1 MLCPCRLHAARQS
14 LRLLLSEPTAHH
26 PAKDNGM
33 TGVADSIIQVIAT
46 SLQLKALQVT
56 HTVELLESGNTVPF
70 IARYRKE
77 ITGALD
83 EEQIRTIQERYAYA
97 SELEA
102 RKATVLETIAA
113 AGKLTDELQDRI
125 TRCSTKQE
133 LEDLYQPYRPKR
145 RTKASIA
152 RDKGLEPLAL
162 TILTDAAKITD
173 LDAVAR
179 PFVNAEAGVSTAQE
193 ALEGAGHIIAER
205 VADDADI
212 RQWMRQRLWQQGTLV
227 TKVKKGATDPEGKY
241 ADYYDFAQTVHKLPS
256 HRVLAINR
264 AERES
269 VITAVLEGSSSEA
282 LGVIQQRL
290 APKMTSATAP
300 FLRAAFEDAHER
312 LLHPSLASEVRAELT
327 AQAEEVAIQ
336 IFAKNLRTILMAPP
350 LKGKVVLGIDPG
362 LRTGSKLAVV
372 DPTGK
377 LLAHATIYPHPP
389 RQDIAGATQAI
400 LGLIAQ
406 HGVEVLAIGN
416 GTGRREV
423 EQFLSAHVLPHCPAV
438 QREIV
443 DEDGASVYSA
453 SRPAQEEFPDLDL
466 TIRGAISIARRLQ
479 DPLAELVKIEPQALG
494 VGQYQHDVNAK
505 RLQIS
510 LDQVVES
517 CVNRVGVDVNTAS
530 AMLLRAVS
538 GVGPV
543 LAHNIVA
550 HREHHGPFRS
560 RGQLRDVPKLGDKAF
575 QQAAGFLR
583 VPESANPLDNSWV
596 HPEQYGLVTRIAH
609 SLGTPVAD
617 LMAHPDQLSRLEPQA
632 FVDASAGVGLLT
644 VQDILTELQ
653 KPGRDPRT
661 TVESF
666 AYHPEVADIKD
677 LLPGMVLNGKVT
689 NVTAFGAFVDIGVHR
704 DGLVHISEL
713 SSSFVTDPHSVVSI
727 NARVRVKVLA
737 VDAARNRISLS
748 LKQAGAQAG

>member
-1 MLCPCRLHAARQS
+1 M
-14 LRLLLSEPTAHH
+14 TAVSD
-26 PAKDNGM
+26 A
-33 TGVADSIIQVIAT
+33 IIQAIAG
-46 SLQLKALQVT
+46 SLQLQAPQVAR
-56 HTVELLESGNTVPF
+56 TVALLESGNTVPF
-70 IARYRKE
+70 VARYRKE

-83 EEQIRTIQERYAYA
+83 EEQIRAIQERYAYA
-97 SELEA
+97 TELEA
-102 RKATVLETIAA
+102 RKATVLEAVEA
-113 AGKLTDELQDRI
+113 AGKLTAELRDRI

-152 RDKGLEPLAL
+152 RDKGLEPLATL
-162 TILTDAAKITD
+162 ILANAASIAD
-173 LDAVAR
+173 LAAAAR
-179 PFVNAEAGVSTAQE
+179 PFINAEAGVSNAQE

-212 RQWMRQRLWQQGTLV
+212 RQWLRQRLWERGTLA
-227 TKVKKGATDPEGKY
+227 TKVKKGATDAEGKY
-241 ADYYDFAQTVHKLPS
+241 ADYYDFAQVLHKLPS

-264 AERES
+264 AEREEVIS
-269 VITAVLEGSSSEA
+269 VALEGPTAEA
-282 LGVIQQRL
+282 LAFIQQRL
-290 APKMTSATAP
+290 APQMTPTASP
-300 FLRAAFEDAHER
+300 FLRAVFEDAYER
-312 LLHPSLASEVRAELT
+312 LLHPSLASEVRGELT

-350 LKGKVVLGIDPG
+350 LKGRKVLGIDPG

-372 DPTGK
+372 DATGK

-389 RQDIAGATQAI
+389 RQDVAGATQTMLA
-400 LGLIAQ
+400 LIAQ
-406 HGVEVLAIGN
+406 HGVDVVALGN

-423 EQFLSAHVLPHCPAV
+423 EQFLTTHVLPHCPHL

-453 SRPAQEEFPDLDL
+453 SRVAQQEFPNLDL

-505 RLQIS
+505 QLQTS
-510 LDQVVES
+510 LDLVVES
-517 CVNRVGVDVNTAS
+517 CVNSVGVDVNTAS
-530 AMLLRAVS
+530 TMLLRYVS
-538 GVGPV
+538 GIGPT

-550 HREHHGPFRS
+550 HREQHGPFRS
-560 RGQLRDVPKLGDKAF
+560 RARLRDVPKLGDKAF

-583 VPESANPLDNSWV
+583 VPESPNPLDNSWV
-596 HPEQYGLVTRIAH
+596 HPEQYGLVTRIAQT
-609 SLGTPVAD
+609 LGTSVTE
-617 LMAHPDQLSRLEPQA
+617 LMTHPDHLSALEAQA
-632 FVDASAGVGLLT
+632 FVHESEGLGLLT
-644 VQDILTELQ
+644 VQDVLEELQ
-653 KPGRDPRT
+653 KPGRDPRA
-661 TVESF
+661 TVEPF

-677 LLPGMVLNGKVT
+677 LKPGMVLDGKVT

-713 SSSFVTDPHSVVSI
+713 SSSFVKDPHSAVSI
-727 NARVRVKVLA
+727 NTRVRVKVLA
-737 VDAARNRISLS
+737 VDVARNRISLS
-748 LKQAGAQAG
+748 IKQASAGAG

>member
-1 MLCPCRLHAARQS
+1 MLYAARKR
-14 LRLLLSEPTAHH
+14 LRLSLSELTTHR
-26 PAKDNGM
+26 PAEDNGM
-33 TGVADSIIQVIAT
+33 TDVSDSIIQAIAAA
-46 SLQLKALQVT
+46 LQLKAPQVT
-56 HTVELLESGNTVPF
+56 RTVELLESGNTVPF

-83 EEQIRTIQERYAYA
+83 EEQIRAIQDRYAYA
-97 SELEA
+97 TELEA
-102 RKATVLETIAA
+102 RKAVVLETIAA
-113 AGKLTDELQDRI
+113 AGKLTDELRDRI
-125 TRCSTKQE
+125 THCATKQE

-152 RDKGLEPLAL
+152 RDKGLEPLAATML
-162 TILTDAAKITD
+162 TEASKITD
-173 LDAVAR
+173 VDAVAQ
-179 PFVNAEAGVSTAQE
+179 PFVNSEAGVPTARE

-205 VADDADI
+205 IADDADI
-212 RQWMRQRLWQQGTLV
+212 RQWVRKRLWAQGSLV
-227 TKVKKGATDPEGKY
+227 TKVKKGATDAEGKY
-241 ADYYDFAQTVHKLPS
+241 ADYYDFSQTIHKLPS
-256 HRVLAINR
+256 HRVLALNR
-264 AERES
+264 AEREG
-269 VITAVLEGSSSEA
+269 VINVELEGPTAEA
-282 LGVIQQRL
+282 LAFIQQRL
-290 APKMTSATAP
+290 APKMTPAIAP
-300 FLRAAFEDAHER
+300 FLGAVFEDAYER
-312 LLHPSLASEVRAELT
+312 LLHPSLAGEVRAALT

-336 IFAKNLRTILMAPP
+336 VFAKNLRTILMAPP

-377 LLAHATIYPHPP
+377 LLAHTTIYPHPP
-389 RQDIAGATQAI
+389 RQDVAGATQAT
-400 LGLIAQ
+400 LSLIAQ
-406 HGVEVLAIGN
+406 HGVEVLAIGS

-423 EQFLSAHVLPHCPAV
+423 EQFLTAQVLPHCPLV

-453 SRPAQEEFPDLDL
+453 SRLAQEEFPSLDL

-505 RLQIS
+505 RLQLS

-538 GVGPV
+538 GIGPV
-543 LAHNIVA
+543 LAANIVA

-560 RGQLRDVPKLGDKAF
+560 RVQLREVPKLGDKAF

-596 HPEQYGLVTRIAH
+596 HPEQYGLVARIAH
-609 SLGTPVAD
+609 SLGTPVAE
-617 LMAHPDQLSRLEPQA
+617 LMAHPDRLLRLEPHT
-632 FVDASAGVGLLT
+632 FVDEAAGVGLLT
-644 VQDILTELQ
+644 VQDVLAELQ
-653 KPGRDPRT
+653 KPGRDPRAA
-661 TVESF
+661 VESF

-677 LLPGMVLNGKVT
+677 LKPGMVLDGKVT

-713 SSSFVTDPHSVVSI
+713 ASSFVTDPHSVVSI

-737 VDAARNRISLS
+737 VDVTRNRISLS
-748 LKQAGAQAG
+748 IKQAGAQAG

>member
-1 MLCPCRLHAARQS
+1 M
-14 LRLLLSEPTAHH
+14 TA
-26 PAKDNGM
+26 
-33 TGVADSIIQVIAT
+33 VSDSIIQAIAA
-46 SLQLKALQVT
+46 SLQLKAPQVT
-56 HTVELLESGNTVPF
+56 RTVELLESGNTVPF

-77 ITGALD
+77 ITEALD

-97 SELEA
+97 TELEA
-102 RKATVLETIAA
+102 RKAVVLETIAA
-113 AGKLTDELQDRI
+113 ADKLTDELRDRI

-152 RDKGLEPLAL
+152 RDKGLEPLAA
-162 TILTDAAKITD
+162 TILADASRITD
-173 LDAVAR
+173 LEAVAQ
-179 PFVNAEAGVSTAQE
+179 PYVNSEAGVSTAQE

-205 VADDADI
+205 VADEADI
-212 RQWMRQRLWQQGTLV
+212 RQRVRKRLWDQGTLV
-227 TKVKKGATDPEGKY
+227 TKVKKGVTDAEGKY
-241 ADYYDFAQTVHKLPS
+241 ADYYDFAQTIHKLPS
-256 HRVLAINR
+256 HRALAINR
-264 AERES
+264 AEREG
-269 VITAVLEGSSSEA
+269 VITAALEDSSAEA
-282 LGVIQQRL
+282 LGFIQQRI
-290 APKMTSATAP
+290 APKTTPVTAP
-300 FLRAAFEDAHER
+300 FLRAVLEDAYER

-389 RQDIAGATQAI
+389 RQDVAGATHAI
-400 LGLIAQ
+400 LDLIAR

-423 EQFLSAHVLPHCPAV
+423 EQFLTAHVLPHCPQA

-453 SRPAQEEFPDLDL
+453 SRAAQEEFPNLDL

-494 VGQYQHDVNAK
+494 VGQYQHDVNAR
-505 RLQIS
+505 RLQMS

-538 GVGPV
+538 GIGPA

-550 HREHHGPFRS
+550 HREHHGPFHS
-560 RGQLRDVPKLGDKAF
+560 RVQLRDVPKLGDKAF

-583 VPESANPLDNSWV
+583 VPESADPLDNSWV
-596 HPEQYGLVTRIAH
+596 HPEQYGLAARIAS
-609 SLGTPVAD
+609 SLGTPVAE
-617 LMAHPDQLSRLEPQA
+617 LMAHPDRLSRLEPQA
-632 FVDASAGVGLLT
+632 FVDGVAGIGLLT
-644 VQDILTELQ
+644 VQDIFEELQ

-661 TVESF
+661 AVESF

-677 LLPGMVLNGKVT
+677 LQPGMVLNGKVT
-689 NVTAFGAFVDIGVHR
+689 NVTAFGAFVDVGVHR

-737 VDAARNRISLS
+737 VDVARNRISLS
-748 LKQAGAQAG
+748 IKQAGAQAG

>member
-1 MLCPCRLHAARQS
+1 
-14 LRLLLSEPTAHH
+14 
-26 PAKDNGM
+26 M
-33 TGVADSIIQVIAT
+33 TDVSDSIIQTIAA
-46 SLQLKALQVT
+46 SLQLKVPQVT
-56 HTVELLESGNTVPF
+56 RTVELLESGNTVPF

-83 EEQIRTIQERYAYA
+83 EEQIRTIQDRYAYA
-97 SELEA
+97 LELEA
-102 RKATVLETIAA
+102 RKAVVVETIAA
-113 AGKLTDELQDRI
+113 AGKLTDELQERI

-152 RDKGLEPLAL
+152 RDKGLEPLAAI
-162 TILTDAAKITD
+162 ILTDASAITD
-173 LDAVAR
+173 LNTVAQ
-179 PFVNAEAGVSTAQE
+179 PFVNSETGVSTAQE

-212 RQWMRQRLWQQGTLV
+212 RQWVRKRLWEQGTLV
-227 TKVKKGATDPEGKY
+227 TKVKKAVTDVEGKY
-241 ADYYDFAQTVHKLPS
+241 ADYYDFVQTIHKLPS
-256 HRVLAINR
+256 HRILAINR
-264 AERES
+264 AEREG
-269 VITAVLEGSSSEA
+269 VITAIVEDSNTEA
-282 LGVIQQRL
+282 LDFIQQRI
-290 APKMTSATAP
+290 APKVTSATALY
-300 FLRAAFEDAHER
+300 LRVVLEDAYER
-312 LLHPSLASEVRAELT
+312 LLHPSLAGEVRAELT
-327 AQAEEVAIQ
+327 VQAEEVAIQ
-336 IFAKNLRTILMAPP
+336 IFATNLRAILMSPP
-350 LKGKVVLGIDPG
+350 LKGKIVLGVDPG

-389 RQDIAGATQAI
+389 RQDVAGATQAM
-400 LGLIAQ
+400 LDLIAQ

-423 EQFLSAHVLPHCPAV
+423 EQFLTAHVLPDCPQV

-453 SRPAQEEFPDLDL
+453 SRPAQEEFPTLDL

-505 RLQIS
+505 RLQMS

-538 GVGPV
+538 GIGPA

-550 HREHHGPFRS
+550 HRDHHGPFHS
-560 RGQLRDVPKLGDKAF
+560 RAQLRDVPKLGDKAF

-596 HPEQYGLVTRIAH
+596 HPEQYGLVARITH
-609 SLGTPVAD
+609 SLGTPVAE
-617 LMAHPDQLSRLEPQA
+617 LMAHPDWLSRLEPQA
-632 FVDASAGVGLLT
+632 FVDEAGGIGLLT
-644 VQDILTELQ
+644 VQDIFAELQ

-677 LLPGMVLNGKVT
+677 LRPGMVLNGKVT

-727 NARVRVKVLA
+727 NAWVRVKVLA
-737 VDAARNRISLS
+737 VDVARNRISLS
-748 LKQAGAQAG
+748 IKQAGA

>member
-1 MLCPCRLHAARQS
+1 MTA
-14 LRLLLSEPTAHH
+14 LS
-26 PAKDNGM
+26 G
-33 TGVADSIIQVIAT
+33 SIIQAIAA
-46 SLQLKALQVT
+46 SLQLKAPQVT
-56 HTVELLESGNTVPF
+56 RTVELLESGNTVPF

-77 ITGALD
+77 VTGALD
-83 EEQIRTIQERYAYA
+83 EAQIRTIQDRYAYA

-102 RKATVLETIAA
+102 RKATVLETIEA
-113 AGKLTDELQDRI
+113 AGKLTDELRDRI
-125 TRCSTKQE
+125 ARCPTKQE

-152 RDKGLEPLAL
+152 RDKGLEPLATTL
-162 TILTDAAKITD
+162 LTDASRITD
-173 LDAVAR
+173 LNTVAQ
-179 PFVNAEAGVSTAQE
+179 PFVNAEAGVSTTQE
-193 ALEGAGHIIAER
+193 ALEGAGHIIAEH

-212 RQWMRQRLWQQGTLV
+212 RQWVRQRLWREGTLV
-227 TKVKKGATDPEGKY
+227 TKVKKGAPDAESKY
-241 ADYYDFAQTVHKLPS
+241 ADYYDFAQIIHKLPS

-264 AERES
+264 AEREG
-269 VITAVLEGSSSEA
+269 VITAALEDSSAVA
-282 LGVIQQRL
+282 LGLIQQRL
-290 APKMTSATAP
+290 APKMTPATAP
-300 FLRAAFEDAHER
+300 FLRTVFEDAYER

-336 IFAKNLRTILMAPP
+336 IFAKNLSTILMAPP

-377 LLAHATIYPHPP
+377 LLSHATIYPHSP
-389 RQDIAGATQAI
+389 RQDVTGATQAV

-416 GTGRREV
+416 GTGRREI
-423 EQFLSAHVLPHCPAV
+423 EQFLSAQVLPHCPQV

-453 SRPAQEEFPDLDL
+453 SRLAQEEFPDLDL

-505 RLQIS
+505 RLQVS

-538 GVGPV
+538 GIGPAV
-543 LAHNIVA
+543 AHHIVA

-560 RGQLRDVPKLGDKAF
+560 RVQLHDVPKLGDKAF

-596 HPEQYGLVTRIAH
+596 HPEQYGLTSRIAH
-609 SLGTPVAD
+609 SLGTSVAE
-617 LMAHPDQLSRLEPQA
+617 LMAHPDRLSRLEPEA
-632 FVDASAGVGLLT
+632 FVDAAAGVGLLT

-677 LLPGMVLNGKVT
+677 LSPGMVLNGKVT

-727 NARVRVKVLA
+727 NARVRVQVLA
-737 VDAARNRISLS
+737 VDVARNRISLS
-748 LKQAGAQAG
+748 MKQAGVQAG

>member
-1 MLCPCRLHAARQS
+1 M
-14 LRLLLSEPTAHH
+14 TA
-26 PAKDNGM
+26 
-33 TGVADSIIQVIAT
+33 VSDSIIHTIAA
-46 SLQLKALQVT
+46 SLQLKVPQVAR
-56 HTVELLESGNTVPF
+56 TVELLDSGNTLPF

-83 EEQIRTIQERYAYA
+83 EEQVRAIQQRYAYA
-97 SELEA
+97 TEMEA
-102 RKATVLETIAA
+102 RRATVLETIEV
-113 AGKLTDELQDRI
+113 AGKLTDELRDRI
-125 TRCSTKQE
+125 TRCTTKQE

-152 RDKGLEPLAL
+152 RDKGLEPLAVA
-162 TILTDAAKITD
+162 ILTDASRITD
-173 LDAVAR
+173 LDALAHR
-179 PFVNAEAGVSTAQE
+179 FVNPESGVSTPHE

-212 RQWMRQRLWQQGTLV
+212 RQWLRQRLWERATLL
-227 TKVKKGATDPEGKY
+227 TKVKKSATDAEGKY
-241 ADYYDFAQTVHKLPS
+241 ADYYDYAQALSKLPS

-264 AERES
+264 AEREGVIGVS
-269 VITAVLEGSSSEA
+269 VEGPTSEA
-282 LGVIQQRL
+282 LGFIQQRL
-290 APKMTSATAP
+290 APRTTSATEP
-300 FLRAAFEDAHER
+300 FLRTVFVDAYER

-327 AQAEEVAIQ
+327 AQADEVAVQ
-336 IFAKNLRTILMAPP
+336 VFAKNLRAILMAPP

-372 DPTGK
+372 DATGK
-377 LLAHATIYPHPP
+377 LLAYATIYPHPP
-389 RQDIAGATQAI
+389 RQDVAGATRVIQ
-400 LGLIAQ
+400 GLIAQ
-406 HGVEVLAIGN
+406 HGVEVLAIGS

-423 EQFLSAHVLPHCPAV
+423 EQFLTIHVLPDCPQV

-453 SRPAQEEFPDLDL
+453 SRLAQEEFPDLDL

-494 VGQYQHDVNAK
+494 VGQYQHDVQAK
-505 RLQIS
+505 RLQLS

-517 CVNRVGVDVNTAS
+517 CVNGVGVDVNTAS
-530 AMLLRAVS
+530 AMLLRYVS
-538 GVGPV
+538 GIGPA
-543 LAHNIVA
+543 LAHNVVA
-550 HREHHGPFRS
+550 HRERHGPFHS
-560 RGQLRDVPKLGDKAF
+560 RAQLRAVSKLGEKAF

-583 VPESANPLDNSWV
+583 VSESANPLDNSWV
-596 HPEQYGLVTRIAH
+596 HPEQYGLVARIAH
-609 SLGTPVAD
+609 TLGTSLTE
-617 LMAHPDQLSRLEPQA
+617 LMAHPDRLSHLEPEA
-632 FVDASAGVGLLT
+632 FMDEAAGIGLLT
-644 VQDILTELQ
+644 VQDILAELQ

-661 TVESF
+661 TVEPF

-677 LLPGMVLNGKVT
+677 LKPGMVLNGKVT

-713 SSSFVTDPHSVVSI
+713 SSSFVKDPHSVVSI

-737 VDAARNRISLS
+737 VDGARQRISLS
-748 LKQAGAQAG
+748 IKQAGAPTG

>member
-1 MLCPCRLHAARQS
+1 
-14 LRLLLSEPTAHH
+14 
-26 PAKDNGM
+26 M
-33 TGVADSIIQVIAT
+33 TGVADSIVQAIAGL
-46 SLQLKALQVT
+46 LQLKAPQVT
-56 HTVELLESGNTVPF
+56 RTVELLESGNTVPF

-77 ITGALD
+77 ITGELD

-102 RKATVLETIAA
+102 RKAAVLETIAA
-113 AGKLTDELQDRI
+113 AGKLTDELEVRI

-152 RDKGLEPLAL
+152 RDKGLEPLA
-162 TILTDAAKITD
+162 TAILTDASTITD
-173 LDAVAR
+173 LDAVAH
-179 PFVNAEAGVSTAQE
+179 PFVKAEAGVSTAQE

-212 RQWMRQRLWQQGTLV
+212 RQWTRQRLWQHGTLV
-227 TKVKKGATDPEGKY
+227 TKAKKGATDPEGKY
-241 ADYYDFAQTVHKLPS
+241 TDYYDFAQPIRKLPS
-256 HRVLAINR
+256 HRILAINR
-264 AERES
+264 AEREG
-269 VITAVLEGSSSEA
+269 VITTALEDSSPEA
-282 LGVIQQRL
+282 LGFIHQRL
-290 APKMTSATAP
+290 APKVTPATAP
-300 FLRAAFEDAHER
+300 FLRAAFADAYER
-312 LLHPSLASEVRAELT
+312 LLHPSLAGEVRAELT

-336 IFAKNLRTILMAPP
+336 IFAKNLRAILMAPP
-350 LKGKVVLGIDPG
+350 LKGKVVLGLDPG

-377 LLAHATIYPHPP
+377 LLAHTTIYPHPP
-389 RQDIAGATQAI
+389 RQDAAGAAQAM

-423 EQFLSAHVLPHCPAV
+423 EQFLSAHVLPHCPQV

-453 SRPAQEEFPDLDL
+453 SRVAQEEFPDLDL
-466 TIRGAISIARRLQ
+466 TIRGAVSIARRLQ

-538 GVGPV
+538 GIGPA
-543 LAHNIVA
+543 LAHNIVV
-550 HREHHGPFRS
+550 HREQYGPFRS
-560 RGQLRDVPKLGDKAF
+560 RVQLREVPKLGDKAF

-596 HPEQYGLVTRIAH
+596 HPEQYGLVTRIAR
-609 SLGTPVAD
+609 SLGTPVAE
-617 LMAHPDQLSRLEPQA
+617 LMAHPEQLSRLEPHA
-632 FVDASAGVGLLT
+632 FVDAAAGIGLLT
-644 VQDILTELQ
+644 VQDILAELQ

-677 LLPGMVLNGKVT
+677 LHPGMVLNGKVT

-727 NARVRVKVLA
+727 NAPVRVKVLA

-748 LKQAGAQAG
+748 MKQAGAQAG

>member
-1 MLCPCRLHAARQS
+1 
-14 LRLLLSEPTAHH
+14 
-26 PAKDNGM
+26 M
-33 TGVADSIIQVIAT
+33 TGGVNAIIQGIAAA
-46 SLQLKALQVT
+46 LQLQAPQVSR
-56 HTVELLESGNTVPF
+56 TVELLEAGNTVPF

-102 RKATVLETIAA
+102 RKTTVLESIEA
-113 AGKLTDELQDRI
+113 AGKLTVELRERLI
-125 TRCSTKQE
+125 GCSTKQE

-152 RDKGLEPLAL
+152 RAKGLEPLAITL
-162 TILTDAAKITD
+162 LAEASKITD
-173 LDAVAR
+173 LAAVAQS
-179 PFVNAEAGVSTAQE
+179 FVEVEAGIGTTQE

-205 VADDADI
+205 VADDADT
-212 RQWMRQRLWQQGTLV
+212 RQWLRKRLWQEGTLV
-227 TKVKKGATDPEGKY
+227 TKVKKNALDPEGKY
-241 ADYYDFAQTVHKLPS
+241 ADYYDFAQAIRTLPS
-256 HRVLAINR
+256 HRVLALNR
-264 AERES
+264 AEREG
-269 VITAVLEGSSSEA
+269 VLTTTLEVSSLE
-282 LGVIQQRL
+282 VVHFIEQHV
-290 APKMTSATAP
+290 APNATSAAAP
-300 FLRAAFEDAHER
+300 YLRAVFADAYER
-312 LLHPSLASEVRAELT
+312 LLHPSLASEVRAQLT
-327 AQAEEVAIQ
+327 AQAEDVAIQ

-350 LKGKVVLGIDPG
+350 LKGKIVLGIDPG
-362 LRTGSKLAVV
+362 LRTGSKLAVI
-372 DPTGK
+372 DATGK
-377 LLAHATIYPHPP
+377 LLAYATIYPHPP
-389 RQDIAGATQAI
+389 RHEVAAATQVI
-400 LGLIAQ
+400 LSLIAD
-406 HGVEVLAIGN
+406 HRVEVLAIGN

-423 EQFLSAHVLPHCPAV
+423 EQFLATQVLPHCAQV

-453 SRPAQEEFPDLDL
+453 SRVAQEEFPDLDL

-530 AMLLRAVS
+530 ALLLRAVS
-538 GVGPV
+538 GIGPA
-543 LAHNIVA
+543 LAHNIVTY
-550 HREHHGPFRS
+550 REQYGPFRS
-560 RGQLRDVPKLGDKAF
+560 RIQLRDVPKLGDRAF

-583 VPESANPLDNSWV
+583 VPESTNILDNSWV
-596 HPEQYGLVTRIAH
+596 HPEQYSVVSRIAH
-609 SLGTPVAD
+609 SLAIPVTQ
-617 LMAHPDQLSRLEPQA
+617 LMASPDQLSRLQPAA
-632 FVDASAGVGLLT
+632 FVDAAAGVGLLT
-644 VQDILTELQ
+644 VQDILAELQ

-666 AYHPEVADIKD
+666 AYHPEVLDITD
-677 LLPGMVLNGKVT
+677 VRPGMVLNGKVT

-727 NARVRVKVLA
+727 NARVQVKVLA
-737 VDAARNRISLS
+737 VDAARKRISLS
-748 LKQAGAQAG
+748 LKQASAPPG

>member
-1 MLCPCRLHAARQS
+1 M
-14 LRLLLSEPTAHH
+14 TA
-26 PAKDNGM
+26 
-33 TGVADSIIQVIAT
+33 VSDSIIQAIAA
-46 SLQLKALQVT
+46 SLQLKASQVT
-56 HTVELLESGNTVPF
+56 RTVELLESGNTVPF
-70 IARYRKE
+70 VARYRKE
-77 ITGALD
+77 LTGALD

-97 SELEA
+97 TELEA
-102 RKATVLETIAA
+102 RKAVVLETITA
-113 AGKLTDELQDRI
+113 AGKLTDELRDRI
-125 TRCSTKQE
+125 TGCLTKQE

-152 RDKGLEPLAL
+152 REKGLEPLAAMIL
-162 TILTDAAKITD
+162 SEASRLTDLQAMAQ
-173 LDAVAR
+173 
-179 PFVNAEAGVSTAQE
+179 PFVNSEVGVSTAQE

-212 RQWMRQRLWQQGTLV
+212 RQWLRKRLWEQGTLV
-227 TKVKKGATDPEGKY
+227 TKMKKDARDAEGKY
-241 ADYYDFAQTVHKLPS
+241 ADYYDFAQTIVKLPS

-264 AERES
+264 AEREEIIS
-269 VITAVLEGSSSEA
+269 VGLEGSTAEA
-282 LGVIQQRL
+282 LAFIQQHL
-290 APKMTSATAP
+290 APTMTPASAP
-300 FLRAAFEDAHER
+300 FLRAAFEDAFDR
-312 LLHPSLASEVRAELT
+312 LLHPSLASEVRGELT
-327 AQAEEVAIQ
+327 AQAEDVAIQ

-350 LKGKVVLGIDPG
+350 LKGKVVLGVDPG

-372 DPTGK
+372 DATGK
-377 LLAHATIYPHPP
+377 LLAQATIYPHPP
-389 RQDIAGATQAI
+389 RQDVAGATQVM
-400 LGLIAQ
+400 LDLIAQ
-406 HGVEVLAIGN
+406 YGVEVLAIGN

-423 EQFLSAHVLPHCPAV
+423 EQFLTAQVLPHCPRV

-453 SRPAQEEFPDLDL
+453 SRLAQEEFPNLDL

-505 RLQIS
+505 RLQMS

-530 AMLLRAVS
+530 AMLLRAIS
-538 GVGPV
+538 GIGPA

-550 HREHHGPFRS
+550 HREQHGAFRS
-560 RGQLRDVPKLGDKAF
+560 RGQLRDVSKLGDKAF

-596 HPEQYGLVTRIAH
+596 HPEQYGLVSRIAH
-609 SLGTPVAD
+609 SLGTPVAE
-617 LMAHPDQLSRLEPQA
+617 LMAHPDWLAGFEPQA
-632 FVDASAGVGLLT
+632 FVDEAAGVGLLT
-644 VQDILTELQ
+644 VQDVVAELQ
-653 KPGRDPRT
+653 KPGRDPRAA
-661 TVESF
+661 VESF
-666 AYHPEVADIKD
+666 AYHPEVADITD
-677 LLPGMVLNGKVT
+677 LKPGMVLDGKVT

-713 SSSFVTDPHSVVSI
+713 SSSFVKDPHSVVSI

-737 VDAARNRISLS
+737 VDMARHRISLS
-748 LKQAGAQAG
+748 IKQAGAHAG

>member
-1 MLCPCRLHAARQS
+1 MTA
-14 LRLLLSEPTAHH
+14 LS
-26 PAKDNGM
+26 G
-33 TGVADSIIQVIAT
+33 SIIQAVAA
-46 SLQLKALQVT
+46 SLQLKVPQVT
-56 HTVELLESGNTVPF
+56 RTVELLESGNTVPF

-77 ITGALD
+77 ITDALD

-102 RKATVLETIAA
+102 RKATVLETIEA
-113 AGKLTDELQDRI
+113 AGKLTDELRDRI
-125 TRCSTKQE
+125 TRCPTKQE

-152 RDKGLEPLAL
+152 RDKGLEPLATTL
-162 TILTDAAKITD
+162 LTDASRITD
-173 LDAVAR
+173 LNAVAQ
-179 PFVNAEAGVSTAQE
+179 PFVNAEAGVSTTQE
-193 ALEGAGHIIAER
+193 ALEGAGHIIAEH
-205 VADDADI
+205 VADNADI
-212 RQWMRQRLWQQGTLV
+212 RQWVRQRLWREGTLV
-227 TKVKKGATDPEGKY
+227 TKVKKGATDAEGKY
-241 ADYYDFAQTVHKLPS
+241 ADYYDFAQIVHKLPS

-264 AERES
+264 AEREG
-269 VITAVLEGSSSEA
+269 VLTAALEDASAAA
-282 LGVIQQRL
+282 LGFIQQRL
-290 APKMTSATAP
+290 TPKMTPAMAP
-300 FLRAAFEDAHER
+300 FLRPVFEDAYER

-336 IFAKNLRTILMAPP
+336 IFAKNLSTILMAPP

-389 RQDIAGATQAI
+389 RQDVAGATQAV
-400 LGLIAQ
+400 LGLVAE

-423 EQFLSAHVLPHCPAV
+423 EQFLSAQVLPHYPQV

-453 SRPAQEEFPDLDL
+453 SRLAQEEFPDLDL

-505 RLQIS
+505 RLQVS

-538 GVGPV
+538 GIGPA

-560 RGQLRDVPKLGDKAF
+560 RVQLHDVPKLGDKAF

-596 HPEQYGLVTRIAH
+596 HPEQYGLTSRIAH
-609 SLGTPVAD
+609 SLGTSVAE
-617 LMAHPDQLSRLEPQA
+617 LMAHPDHLSRLEPEA
-632 FVDASAGVGLLT
+632 FVDAAAGVGLLT

-677 LLPGMVLNGKVT
+677 LSLGMVLNGKVT

-737 VDAARNRISLS
+737 VDVARNRISLS
-748 LKQAGAQAG
+748 MKQAGAQAG

>member
-1 MLCPCRLHAARQS
+1 M
-14 LRLLLSEPTAHH
+14 TA
-26 PAKDNGM
+26 
-33 TGVADSIIQVIAT
+33 VSDSIIQAIAA
-46 SLQLKALQVT
+46 SLQLKAPQVSR
-56 HTVELLESGNTVPF
+56 TVELLESGNTVPF
-70 IARYRKE
+70 VARYRKE

-97 SELEA
+97 TELEA
-102 RKATVLETIAA
+102 RKTTVLETIEA
-113 AGKLTDELQDRI
+113 AGKLTDELRDRI

-152 RDKGLEPLAL
+152 RDKGLEPLAT
-162 TILTDAAKITD
+162 TILANAASITD
-173 LDAVAR
+173 LDAAAR
-179 PFVNAEAGVSTAQE
+179 PFINVEAGVSTSQA

-212 RQWMRQRLWQQGTLV
+212 RQWVRQRLWERGTLV
-227 TKVKKGATDPEGKY
+227 TKVKKEAPDAEGKY
-241 ADYYDFAQTVHKLPS
+241 ADYYNFAQALSKLPS

-264 AERES
+264 AEREEVIS
-269 VITAVLEGSSSEA
+269 VELEGPMAEA
-282 LGVIQQRL
+282 LAFIQQRL
-290 APKMTSATAP
+290 APKMTPGTAA
-300 FLRAAFEDAHER
+300 FLGAVFEDAYDR
-312 LLHPSLASEVRAELT
+312 LLHPSLASEVRGELT

-350 LKGKVVLGIDPG
+350 LKGRIVLGIDPG

-372 DPTGK
+372 DATGK

-389 RQDIAGATQAI
+389 RQDVAGATQTMLA
-400 LGLIAQ
+400 LIAQ
-406 HGVEVLAIGN
+406 HSVEVVALGN

-423 EQFLSAHVLPHCPAV
+423 EQFLTAHVLSHCPHV

-453 SRPAQEEFPDLDL
+453 SRTAQQEFPNLDL

-505 RLQIS
+505 RLQTS

-530 AMLLRAVS
+530 TMLLRYVS
-538 GVGPV
+538 GIGPT

-550 HREHHGPFRS
+550 HREHHGPFLS
-560 RGQLRDVPKLGDKAF
+560 RAQLRDVAKLGDKAF

-583 VPESANPLDNSWV
+583 VPESPNPLDNSWV
-596 HPEQYGLVTRIAH
+596 HPEQYGLVAHIAQT
-609 SLGTPVAD
+609 LGTSMTE
-617 LMAHPDQLSRLEPQA
+617 LMAHPDHLSGLEAQT
-632 FVDASAGVGLLT
+632 FVNESGGIGLLT
-644 VQDILTELQ
+644 VQDIVEELQ
-653 KPGRDPRT
+653 KPGRDPRA
-661 TVESF
+661 TVEHF

-677 LLPGMVLNGKVT
+677 LKPGMVLDGKVT

-713 SSSFVTDPHSVVSI
+713 SSSFVKDPHSVVAI

-737 VDAARNRISLS
+737 VDVARNRISLS
-748 LKQAGAQAG
+748 IKQASVGAG

>member
-1 MLCPCRLHAARQS
+1 MINVSNP
-14 LRLLLSEPTAHH
+14 
-26 PAKDNGM
+26 
-33 TGVADSIIQVIAT
+33 IIQRIAA
-46 SLQLKALQVT
+46 SLQLIAPQVMR
-56 HTVELLESGNTVPF
+56 TVELLDGGNTVPF

-97 SELEA
+97 IELEA
-102 RKATVLETIAA
+102 RRGVVLESIAA
-113 AGKLTDELQDRI
+113 TGKLTDELRERL

-152 RDKGLEPLAL
+152 RDKGLEPLAIV
-162 TILTDAAKITD
+162 ILSNASTITD
-173 LDAVAR
+173 LDAVAQ
-179 PFVNAEAGVSTAQE
+179 PFVDSEVGVSTVQD
-193 ALEGAGHIIAER
+193 ALEGAGHIIAEH

-212 RQWMRQRLWQQGTLV
+212 RQWVRKRLWEQGTLV
-227 TKVKKGATDPEGKY
+227 TKVKKGATDVEGKY
-241 ADYYDFAQTVHKLPS
+241 ADYYDFAQAIHRLPS
-256 HRVLAINR
+256 HRILAINR
-264 AERES
+264 AEREG
-269 VITAVLEGSSSEA
+269 VITATLEDSNTEA
-282 LGVIQQRL
+282 LNFIQQRL
-290 APKMTSATAP
+290 APKLTAASEP
-300 FLRAAFEDAHER
+300 FLRLVFEDAYER

-327 AQAEEVAIQ
+327 TQAEEVAIQ

-350 LKGKVVLGIDPG
+350 LKGKVVLGVDPG

-377 LLAHATIYPHPP
+377 LLAYTTIYPHPP
-389 RQDIAGATQAI
+389 HQDVAGATQAM
-400 LGLIAQ
+400 LGLIAE

-423 EQFLSAHVLPHCPAV
+423 EQFLTAHVLPHCPQV

-453 SRPAQEEFPDLDL
+453 SRPAQEEFPTLDL

-505 RLQIS
+505 RLQMS
-510 LDQVVES
+510 LDQIVES

-538 GVGPV
+538 GIGPA

-550 HREHHGPFRS
+550 HRDHAGPFRN
-560 RGQLRDVPKLGDKAF
+560 RAQLRDVPKLGDKAF

-583 VPESANPLDNSWV
+583 VSESGNPLDNSWV
-596 HPEQYGLVTRIAH
+596 HPEQYGLVARIAA
-609 SLGTPVAD
+609 SLGTSVAE
-617 LMAHPDQLSRLEPQA
+617 LMAHPDRLSDLQLEV
-632 FVDASAGVGLLT
+632 FVDESGGVGLLT
-644 VQDILTELQ
+644 VQDIVAELQ
-653 KPGRDPRT
+653 KPGRDPRS

-666 AYHPEVADIKD
+666 AYHPEVADIQD
-677 LLPGMVLNGKVT
+677 LRPGMVLNGKVT

-713 SSSFVTDPHSVVSI
+713 ASSFVSDPHRVIAI
-727 NARVRVKVLA
+727 NTWVRVKVLA
-737 VDAARNRISLS
+737 VDIARNRISLS
-748 LKQAGAQAG
+748 IKQAGPQIG

>member
-1 MLCPCRLHAARQS
+1 
-14 LRLLLSEPTAHH
+14 
-26 PAKDNGM
+26 M
-33 TGVADSIIQVIAT
+33 TGPADSIIQAIAT
-46 SLQLKALQVT
+46 SLQLKAPQVT
-56 HTVELLESGNTVPF
+56 RTMELLESGNTVPF

-83 EEQIRTIQERYAYA
+83 EDQIRTIQERYAYA

-102 RKATVLETIAA
+102 RKVIVLETIDA
-113 AGKLTDELQDRI
+113 AGKLTAELRDRV

-152 RDKGLEPLAL
+152 RDKGLEPLAI
-162 TILTDAAKITD
+162 TILTDASKITD
-173 LDAVAR
+173 LDAIAQ
-179 PFVNAEAGVSTAQE
+179 PFVNAEAGISTAQE

-212 RQWMRQRLWQQGTLV
+212 RQRIRQRLWQQGTLV
-227 TKVKKGATDPEGKY
+227 TKVKKSATDPEGKY
-241 ADYYDFAQTVHKLPS
+241 ADYYDFAQTIHKLPS

-269 VITAVLEGSSSEA
+269 VITAVLEGSSPEA

-290 APKMTSATAP
+290 APEMTSATTP
-300 FLRAAFEDAHER
+300 FLRAAFEDAYER

-400 LGLIAQ
+400 LGLIAR

-550 HREHHGPFRS
+550 HRERHGPFRS
-560 RGQLRDVPKLGDKAF
+560 RVQLRDVPKLGDKAF

-596 HPEQYGLVTRIAH
+596 HPEQYGLVTRIVH

-644 VQDILTELQ
+644 VQDTLTELQ

-677 LLPGMVLNGKVT
+677 LQPGMVLNGKIT

-748 LKQAGAQAG
+748 MKQAGAQAG

>member
-1 MLCPCRLHAARQS
+1 
-14 LRLLLSEPTAHH
+14 
-26 PAKDNGM
+26 
-33 TGVADSIIQVIAT
+33 
-46 SLQLKALQVT
+46 
-56 HTVELLESGNTVPF
+56 
-70 IARYRKE
+70 
-77 ITGALD
+77 
-83 EEQIRTIQERYAYA
+83 
-97 SELEA
+97 
-102 RKATVLETIAA
+102 
-113 AGKLTDELQDRI
+113 
-125 TRCSTKQE
+125 
-133 LEDLYQPYRPKR
+133 
-145 RTKASIA
+145 
-152 RDKGLEPLAL
+152 
-162 TILTDAAKITD
+162 
-173 LDAVAR
+173 
-179 PFVNAEAGVSTAQE
+179 
-193 ALEGAGHIIAER
+193 
-205 VADDADI
+205 
-212 RQWMRQRLWQQGTLV
+212 
-227 TKVKKGATDPEGKY
+227 
-241 ADYYDFAQTVHKLPS
+241 
-256 HRVLAINR
+256 
-264 AERES
+264 
-269 VITAVLEGSSSEA
+269 
-282 LGVIQQRL
+282 
-290 APKMTSATAP
+290 
-300 FLRAAFEDAHER
+300 
-312 LLHPSLASEVRAELT
+312 
-327 AQAEEVAIQ
+327 
-336 IFAKNLRTILMAPP
+336 MAPP
-350 LKGKVVLGIDPG
+350 LKGKVILGIDPG

-377 LLAHATIYPHPP
+377 LLAHVTIYPHPP
-389 RQDIAGATQAI
+389 RQDVAGATRTV
-400 LGLIAQ
+400 LDLVAQ
-406 HGVEVLAIGN
+406 HGVEVVAIGN

-423 EQFLSAHVLPHCPAV
+423 EQFLSAQVLPHCPQV

-453 SRPAQEEFPDLDL
+453 SRLAQEEFPDLDL

-505 RLQIS
+505 RLQVS

-530 AMLLRAVS
+530 ALLLRAVS
-538 GVGPV
+538 GIGPA
-543 LAHNIVA
+543 LAHHIVA

-560 RGQLRDVPKLGDKAF
+560 RVQLHDVPKLGDKAF

-596 HPEQYGLVTRIAH
+596 HPEQYGLVTRIVH
-609 SLGTPVAD
+609 SLGTSVAE
-617 LMAHPDQLSRLEPQA
+617 LMGHPDQLSRLEPQA
-632 FVDASAGVGLLT
+632 FVDAAAGVGLLT

-677 LLPGMVLNGKVT
+677 LRPGMILNGKVT

-748 LKQAGAQAG
+748 LKQAGTQAG